1 MSAITPSD
9 ANKPS
14 LILDIKKEVST
25 TNQKASEVVARE
37 TSSAQIKSSAT
48 LVTSTPES
56 SITESSTAIT
66 EFSKS
71 GQTKA
76 VSTNA
81 SPSRHLLNAA
91 VSEMNDFVQSIQ
103 RELHFTVDEDSG
115 RTVVKVID
123 KSTNEVIRQVPP
135 EDLMAMLK
143 EFSKPAQPGLIFK
156 NSA

>member
-14 LILDIKKEVST
+14 LTTPVPKEV
-25 TNQKASEVVARE
+25 VVDSKPATDKVE
-37 TSSAQIKSSAT
+37 KNSSDPVKNPYDKLAQ
-48 LVTSTPES
+48 LVTRNEATPE
-56 SITESSTAIT
+56 A
-66 EFSKS
+66 
-71 GQTKA
+71 
-76 VSTNA
+76 
-81 SPSRHLLNAA
+81 PSRNLLNAS

-103 RELHFTVDEDSG
+103 RELQFSVDEDSG

>member
-1 MSAITPSD
+1 MNTIIPSD

-14 LILDIKKEVST
+14 TIMPST
-25 TNQKASEVVARE
+25 IMELTKAASPPAP
-37 TSSAQIKSSAT
+37 Q
-48 LVTSTPES
+48 
-56 SITESSTAIT
+56 ITETIEAKTNNRAAPITATPAEIPA
-66 EFSKS
+66 
-71 GQTKA
+71 A
-76 VSTNA
+76 VSTRKEEDVPTKQTQTPSDT
-81 SPSRHLLNAA
+81 SPSRQLLNAA
-91 VSEMNDFVQSIQ
+91 VSEMNEFVQSIQ
-103 RELHFTVDEDSG
+103 RELQFTVDEDSG

>member
-1 MSAITPSD
+1 MSAIIPSD

-14 LILDIKKEVST
+14 LIIEMTKEISSKTPKPLERIEGETNNSSPIPIPSLAIANNSIVNIDPATAAESVSSVT
-25 TNQKASEVVARE
+25 DPSEK
-37 TSSAQIKSSAT
+37 TS
-48 LVTSTPES
+48 
-56 SITESSTAIT
+56 
-66 EFSKS
+66 
-71 GQTKA
+71 
-76 VSTNA
+76 A
-81 SPSRHLLNAA
+81 SPSRQLLNAA

-103 RELHFTVDEDSG
+103 RELQFTVDEDSG

-123 KSTNEVIRQVPP
+123 KATNEVIRQVPP

>member
-14 LILDIKKEVST
+14 LIIEIKKEVTSP
-25 TNQKASEVVARE
+25 NQKASEVVARE
-37 TSSAQIKSSAT
+37 TSSAQIKPRAT
-48 LVTSTPES
+48 LETSTAES
-56 SITESSTAIT
+56 SMTESPTAVT

-71 GQTKA
+71 DQPRA
-76 VSTNA
+76 VSTNE

-91 VSEMNDFVQSIQ
+91 VSEINDFVQSIQ